1 MSTFNTLAARRLE
14 IARHTSMG
22 VSRMPKG
29 DYRDFLPGNWLRGHA
44 NHCNR
49 SQLRIR
55 ALAGHTAPC

>member
-29 DYRDFLPGNWLRGHA
+29 DYETFSPAIGSGGMLTIA
-44 NHCNR
+44 IVR
-49 SQLRIR
+49 SSASGR
-55 ALAGHTAPC
+55 